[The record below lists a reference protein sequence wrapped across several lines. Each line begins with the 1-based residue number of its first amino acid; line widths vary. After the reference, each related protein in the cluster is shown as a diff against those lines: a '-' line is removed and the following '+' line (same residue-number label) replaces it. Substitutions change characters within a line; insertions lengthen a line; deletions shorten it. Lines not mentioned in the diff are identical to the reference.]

1 MTYHNTHAT
10 KFSCNFEKK
19 IKYYRTSNAILAKL
33 GKQDNPTVTVQ
44 LFQSMAFPILPY
56 AMEALLLNKTKL
68 VKLENL

>member
-1 MTYHNTHAT
+1 MQLW
-10 KFSCNFEKK
+10 KK
-19 IKYYRTSNAILAKL
+19 KVEYYRASNVILAKL